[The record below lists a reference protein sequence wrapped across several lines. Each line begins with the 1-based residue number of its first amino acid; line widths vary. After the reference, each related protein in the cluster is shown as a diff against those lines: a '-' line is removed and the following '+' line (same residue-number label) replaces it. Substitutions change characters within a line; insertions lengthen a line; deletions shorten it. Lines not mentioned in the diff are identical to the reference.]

1 MSQLRPMRAE
11 KAALKDF
18 RYPLVGSPKLDGIR
32 ALAKDGQPLS
42 RTLKTIPNRYVQHCF
57 SEAAKVLQGFDGEL
71 IVGDPTDKD
80 VYRRTDSAVMSH
92 GGEPNFHYYVFDRWD
107 LTDLGYTKRRETL
120 FNVLSEV
127 PSWVY
132 ILESVLLSDQFELL
146 RYEDKMIEAGF
157 EGIMLRHPNG
167 RYKYG
172 KSTLNEG
179 YLMKFKRFVDTEA
192 EIIGFTELM
201 RNDNEA
207 EINELGLTKRS
218 KVSANMTPMGV
229 LGNFI
234 VRGAEVGNPFYG
246 VTFEVGS
253 GLTAADKAKFW
264 KERDSLLGKII
275 KVKYFERGV
284 LDKPRFPV
292 YLGFRNAVE
301 M

>member
-11 KAALKDF
+11 KASLQDF
-18 RYPLVGSPKLDGIR
+18 RYPLIGSPKLDGIR

-42 RTLKTIPNRYVQHCF
+42 RTLKVIPNRFVQRCF
-57 SEAAKVLQGFDGEL
+57 SEAADALQGLDGEL
-71 IVGDPTDKD
+71 IVGDPWGHD
-80 VYRRTDSAVMSH
+80 VYRRTDSAVMTHS
-92 GGEPNFHYYVFDRWD
+92 GEPNFHYYVFDRWD
-107 LTDLGYTKRRETL
+107 VTAIPYKERLGTVRRKA
-120 FNVLSEV
+120 NQY
-127 PSWVY
+127 PSWVR
-132 ILESVLLSDQFELL
+132 ILDAETINNQEELL
-146 RYEDKMIEAGF
+146 AYE
-157 EGIMLRHPNG
+157 EGCLTMGYEGLMLRKPEG

-192 EIIGFTELM
+192 EIVGFTELM

-246 VTFEVGS
+246 VVFEVGS
-253 GLTAADKAKFW
+253 GLTAAEKAKFW

-292 YLGFRNAVE
+292 YLGFRSAAE